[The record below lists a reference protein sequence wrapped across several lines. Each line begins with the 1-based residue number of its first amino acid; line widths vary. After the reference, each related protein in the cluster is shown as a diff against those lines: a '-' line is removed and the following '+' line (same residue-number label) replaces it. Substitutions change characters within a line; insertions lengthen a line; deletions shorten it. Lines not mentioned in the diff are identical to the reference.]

1 MLQLWLATA
10 IRNHERIKVRHS
22 KINCKLI
29 NCKFKNES
37 FVTFAS
43 GQKQEPRCDGKSFKK
58 AKEEERQRFNDNVW
72 GKSDVGKL
80 TGRVRLGRDGKKE
93 RESGRV

>member
-1 MLQLWLATA
+1 M
-10 IRNHERIKVRHS
+10 NHLSHLHEDKSRSRG
-22 KINCKLI
+22 
-29 NCKFKNES
+29 
-37 FVTFAS
+37 VT
-43 GQKQEPRCDGKSFKK
+43 GGKSFKK
-58 AKEEERQRFNDNVW
+58 AKEEERQRFHDYVW